1 MKFYLIDYELNYN
14 DDPITITARYTML
27 DTPGQLE
34 ITINHENKP
43 VIDTIIK
50 ALTKLY
56 RNDKITIFY
65 KNLMYKTNNGYYQE
79 YKRY

>member
-14 DDPITITARYTML
+14 DEPVTITVRYTML

-56 RNDKITIFY
+56 RNDKITLFY